1 MEMRSD
7 MDYPTLDQRTDKTI
21 SVWDDEML
29 THNAP
34 LDAVHHE
41 MSDLLNV
48 LA

>member
-1 MEMRSD
+1 
-7 MDYPTLDQRTDKTI
+7 MDYPTLDQRTDETI

-29 THNAP
+29 TNNAQ

-41 MSDLLNV
+41 MSELLNR